1 MQNIIKSKKWLIAI
15 STVFVIALF
24 SVFLYQDSFA
34 EVKVTIDD
42 KTQDIKTTNKT
53 VGEVIEEK
61 DIYIGD
67 SDYIN
72 FDENQKLEEGMEIV
86 IKHARPVT
94 VEIGNRKITKKTY
107 KDSIKDIL
115 KDFDIKV
122 DKDDKVSPGLNAKYT
137 DTAIKL
143 TQVEKKE
150 VVEKEELEFT
160 TLYRDNKRLE
170 LGKTNTVTKGTK
182 GVKEI
187 TKTQVFENGKLVKE
201 DIVSE
206 EVVKEPVNQ
215 IIEKGKKPLTVA
227 SRGTKVERNTISKPK
242 KSEPK
247 QVEKKVEKKP
257 APKPAKKPES
267 TQTSNS
273 KFNAKKTIVMSST
286 AYSIKGTTASGV
298 PSGPGKVA
306 VDPNVIPLG
315 TRLYIESLDG
325 WGDYGYAIAAD
336 TGSAIKGNIID
347 VFYSDRSTALRYGRR
362 KIKVH
367 ILN

>member
-1 MQNIIKSKKWLIAI
+1 MQNMIKSKKWLIAI

-34 EVKVTIDD
+34 EVKVTIDN
-42 KTQDIKTTNKT
+42 KTENIKTTNKT
-53 VGEVIEEK
+53 VGEVIDEK

-72 FDENQKLEEGMEIV
+72 FDENQKLEKDMEIV
-86 IKHARPVT
+86 IKRARPVT
-94 VEIGNRKITKKTY
+94 VEIGNRTITKKTY

-115 KDFDIKV
+115 KDFDIKM

-150 VVEKEELEFT
+150 IVEKEELEFT

-170 LGKTNTVTKGTK
+170 LGKTNTVTKGAK
-182 GVKEI
+182 GIKEVK
-187 TKTQVFENGKLVKE
+187 KVQVFENGKLVKE

-206 EVVKEPVNQ
+206 DVVKDPVNQ
-215 IIEKGKKPLTVA
+215 VIEKGKKSLTVA
-227 SRGTKVERNTISKPK
+227 SRGGSQERNIISKPTNNSTSSAPK
-242 KSEPK
+242 KTVK
-247 QVEKKVEKKP
+247 QP
-257 APKPAKKPES
+257 APKPES
-267 TQTSNS
+267 TQTSNN
-273 KFNAKKTIVMSST
+273 KFNAEKTITMSST

-336 TGSAIKGNIID
+336 TGSAIKGNVID
-347 VFYSDRSTALRYGRR
+347 VFYSNRSTALKYGRR
-362 KIKVH
+362 RIKVH